1 MPAYPRQ
8 VAIEGGGMIL
18 YLIFAESYES
28 GCCSHNNQLQGS
40 AWKLK
45 LVFQVLTP
53 WSLSRCGGLG
63 SQGESWI
70 LFYLLVDLYLEN
82 IIHYIVTH
90 LYLCT

>member
-1 MPAYPRQ
+1 
-8 VAIEGGGMIL
+8 MIL

-28 GCCSHNNQLQGS
+28 GCCSDNKLLQGS

-53 WSLSRCGGLG
+53 WSPSRGGGLG

-70 LFYLLVDLYLEN
+70 LFYLFVDFYLEN
-82 IIHYIVTH
+82 IIHYIVT
-90 LYLCT
+90 LS